1 MAKVYLAE
9 SGYESPGE
17 TREAAMVRRA
27 TVTVV
32 LAMVLGLGLLVAAGA
47 AVPWPSAWNDWKEA
61 RQVRR
66 LADSARAGELFDL
79 RVRMYAE
86 GGWRPAQPMSMCD
99 ACIQAAADR
108 RLAPAEI
115 RLHCGTACGVE

>member
-1 MAKVYLAE
+1 
-9 SGYESPGE
+9 
-17 TREAAMVRRA
+17 MVRRA

-47 AVPWPSAWNDWKEA
+47 AVPWKEWKEA

-66 LADSARAGELFDL
+66 LADSARAEELFTL

-86 GGWRPAQPMSMCD
+86 GGWRPAQPMSTCD
-99 ACIQAAADR
+99 ACIQAAAEQ
-108 RLAPAEI
+108 RLGPAEI
-115 RLHCGTACGVE
+115 RLHCGTACGID